1 MPVVFAG
8 VRNKEYLKE
17 PVMTQL
23 KELERKFS
31 LDLPNGRYD
40 TVALTW
46 AWLRVFQKT
55 DDAKGLS
62 PSELVKKALDD
73 VTSGRITYEDIKKAK
88 SKAPAAEAAEPKAKA
103 DKEEVVV
110 EKKPAKKHEKSK
122 K

>member
-1 MPVVFAG
+1 
-8 VRNKEYLKE
+8 
-17 PVMTQL
+17 MTQL

-46 AWLRVFQKT
+46 AWLRIFQKT
-55 DDAKGLS
+55 DDAKGMS

-73 VTSGRITYEDIKKAK
+73 VNSGLITYDDIKKAK
-88 SKAPAAEAAEPKAKA
+88 PPKAPSEDVVEAKSKEKVE
-103 DKEEVVV
+103 KEEVEV
-110 EKKPAKKHEKSK
+110 KKKAPKKNEKSK